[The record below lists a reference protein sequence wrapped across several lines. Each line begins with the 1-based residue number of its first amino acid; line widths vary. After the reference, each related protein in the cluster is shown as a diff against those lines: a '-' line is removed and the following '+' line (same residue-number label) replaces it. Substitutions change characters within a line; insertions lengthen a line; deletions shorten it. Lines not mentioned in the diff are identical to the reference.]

1 MSAGDSEELL
11 ARHNAMVAEIPSAN
25 MRLHLCL
32 RATDGIV
39 LVDTIRRV
47 SEMTACLDCDEK
59 GPPRWHAQL
68 VIEERARGGPFSC
81 CTLDWI

>member
-1 MSAGDSEELL
+1 
-11 ARHNAMVAEIPSAN
+11 

-47 SEMTACLDCDEK
+47 SEMTAQLDGGCCSK
-59 GPPRWHAQL
+59 RWK
-68 VIEERARGGPFSC
+68 RCGG
-81 CTLDWI
+81 